1 MNVQHLR
8 LILLHEWKVN
18 KLKLTDFFIVSAKTS
33 LNADFW
39 EVQAYRGN

>member
-1 MNVQHLR
+1 MKSQRVKTN
-8 LILLHEWKVN
+8 I
-18 KLKLTDFFIVSAKTS
+18 DFFIESAKTS